1 MRLVDSAVEAL
12 EEIQSGEFIWCHSMA
27 ATPTR
32 LLEGLA
38 EHARSRRDL
47 TLMQLHLEHAETV
60 TDPSLDGHLRHRC
73 FFAARRAL
81 SASRAS
87 RRLFR

>member
-38 EHARSRRDL
+38 EHARS
-47 TLMQLHLEHAETV
+47 
-60 TDPSLDGHLRHRC
+60 
-73 FFAARRAL
+73 AAT
-81 SASRAS
+81 
-87 RRLFR
+87 